1 MDNEIKIDQNIK
13 LKIDYLI
20 QLYLKE
26 IYPYM
31 KFLYMRSGKRED
43 PKSFIYTIQLLQ
55 KDLLMVYIQRKAMF

>member
-31 KFLYMRSGKRED
+31 KFLYMRSFKID
-43 PKSFIYTIQLLQ
+43 LQ
-55 KDLLMVYIQRKAMF
+55 DRV

>member
-43 PKSFIYTIQLLQ
+43 PKSFIQNIQNGI
-55 KDLLMVYIQRKAMF
+55 YIKIYDYCINLKK